1 MNLQNLVK
9 GHVYKNDPSIKC
21 KDGSYIYINDPR
33 AMTKNYMHFIYLF
46 HFLMYNN
53 FC

>member
-21 KDGSYIYINDPR
+21 KERTYMYINEPR
-33 AMTKNYMHFIYLF
+33 AYKELHTF
-46 HFLMYNN
+46 HVTF
-53 FC
+53 